1 MENKNVQIPEAE
13 RVVEAEPKKKAGFRS
28 FLKAHR
34 QGIIGG
40 LVGVTIGGLVGVT
53 MGSIVG
59 VAGYKV
65 YAKKADAKANV
76 EIPAIPEVTSDT
88 STDSVTL

>member
-13 RVVEAEPKKKAGFRS
+13 RVVEAEPKKKKAGFRS

-34 QGIIGG
+34 HGIVGG
-40 LVGVTIGGLVGVT
+40 LIGVTVGA
-53 MGSIVG
+53 IIG

-65 YAKKADAKANV
+65 YSKKADVKATA
-76 EIPAIPEVTSDT
+76 EIPAIPEVASDT

>member
-40 LVGVTIGGLVGVT
+40 LVGVT
-53 MGSIVG
+53 MGAIVG

-65 YAKKADAKANV
+65 YAKKADAKVNA
-76 EIPAIPEVTSDT
+76 EIPAIPEVASDT

>member
-40 LVGVTIGGLVGVT
+40 LVGVT
-53 MGSIVG
+53 MGAIVG
-59 VAGYKV
+59 VAGYKA

-76 EIPAIPEVTSDT
+76 EIPAIPEVASDT

>member
-1 MENKNVQIPEAE
+1 MENKNVQTPEAE

-40 LVGVTIGGLVGVT
+40 LIGVT
-53 MGSIVG
+53 MGAIVG
-59 VAGYKV
+59 VAGYKA
-65 YAKKADAKANV
+65 YGKKADAKVNA
-76 EIPAIPEVTSDT
+76 EIPAIPEVASDT
-88 STDSVTL
+88 STDNVTL

>member
-1 MENKNVQIPEAE
+1 MENKNVQTPEAE

-34 QGIIGG
+34 HGIVGG
-40 LVGVTIGGLVGVT
+40 LIGVTVGA
-53 MGSIVG
+53 IVG

-65 YAKKADAKANV
+65 YSKKADAKATA
-76 EIPAIPEVTSDT
+76 EIPAIPEVASDT
-88 STDSVTL
+88 STDNIALQ

>member
-1 MENKNVQIPEAE
+1 MENKNVQTPEAE

-40 LVGVTIGGLVGVT
+40 LVGVT
-53 MGSIVG
+53 MGAIVG

-65 YAKKADAKANV
+65 YAKKADAKVNT
-76 EIPAIPEVTSDT
+76 EIPAIPEVASDT

>member
-40 LVGVTIGGLVGVT
+40 LIGVTVGA
-53 MGSIVG
+53 IIG

-65 YAKKADAKANV
+65 YEKKSDAKVNA
-76 EIPAIPEVTSDT
+76 EIPAIPEVASDT

>member
-40 LVGVTIGGLVGVT
+40 LIGVT
-53 MGSIVG
+53 MGAIVG

-65 YAKKADAKANV
+65 YSKKADVKATA
-76 EIPAIPEVTSDT
+76 EIPAIPEVASDT
-88 STDSVTL
+88 STDNVTL

>member
-34 QGIIGG
+34 HGIVGG
-40 LVGVTIGGLVGVT
+40 LIGVTVGA
-53 MGSIVG
+53 IIG

-65 YAKKADAKANV
+65 YSKKADAKATV
-76 EIPAIPEVTSDT
+76 EIPAIPEVALDT

>member
-34 QGIIGG
+34 HGIVGG
-40 LVGVTIGGLVGVT
+40 LVGVAIGAA
-53 MGSIVG
+53 IG
-59 VAGYKV
+59 VAGHKV
-65 YAKKADAKANV
+65 YMKKTDVKAV
-76 EIPAIPEVTSDT
+76 AELPAIPEVASDT

>member
-1 MENKNVQIPEAE
+1 MENKNVQTPEAE

-40 LVGVTIGGLVGVT
+40 LVGVT
-53 MGSIVG
+53 MGAIVG
-59 VAGYKV
+59 VAGYKA
-65 YAKKADAKANV
+65 YAKKADAKVTA
-76 EIPAIPEVTSDT
+76 EIPAIPEVASDT
-88 STDSVTL
+88 STDNVTL

>member
-34 QGIIGG
+34 QGIVGG
-40 LVGVTIGGLVGVT
+40 LIGVT
-53 MGSIVG
+53 MGAIVG

-65 YAKKADAKANV
+65 YAKKADAKVNT
-76 EIPAIPEVTSDT
+76 EIPAIPEVASDT

>member
-34 QGIIGG
+34 QGIVGG
-40 LVGVTIGGLVGVT
+40 LIGVT
-53 MGSIVG
+53 MGAIVG

-65 YAKKADAKANV
+65 YAKKADTKANV
-76 EIPAIPEVTSDT
+76 EIPAIPEVASDT

>member
-40 LVGVTIGGLVGVT
+40 LIGVT
-53 MGSIVG
+53 MGAIVG

-65 YAKKADAKANV
+65 YSKKADVKATA
-76 EIPAIPEVTSDT
+76 EIPAIPEVASDT

>member
-1 MENKNVQIPEAE
+1 MENKNVQIYLKNLLIMLQ
-13 RVVEAEPKKKAGFRS
+13 AEPKKKAGFRS

-40 LVGVTIGGLVGVT
+40 LVGVT
-53 MGSIVG
+53 MGAIVG

-76 EIPAIPEVTSDT
+76 EIPAIPEVASDT

>member
-1 MENKNVQIPEAE
+1 MENKNVQTPEAE

-40 LVGVTIGGLVGVT
+40 LIGVT
-53 MGSIVG
+53 MGAIVG

-65 YAKKADAKANV
+65 YAKKADAKTTA
-76 EIPAIPEVTSDT
+76 EIPAIPEVASDT
-88 STDSVTL
+88 SIDSVTL

>member
-40 LVGVTIGGLVGVT
+40 LIGVT
-53 MGSIVG
+53 MGAIAG

-65 YAKKADAKANV
+65 YSKKADAKATA
-76 EIPAIPEVTSDT
+76 EIPAIPEVASDT

>member
-40 LVGVTIGGLVGVT
+40 LIGVT
-53 MGSIVG
+53 MGAIVG

-65 YAKKADAKANV
+65 YSKKADAKATA
-76 EIPAIPEVTSDT
+76 EIPAIPEVASDT

>member
-40 LVGVTIGGLVGVT
+40 LVGVT
-53 MGSIVG
+53 MGAIVG

-76 EIPAIPEVTSDT
+76 EIPAIPEVASDT
-88 STDSVTL
+88 STDSITL

>member
-34 QGIIGG
+34 HGIVGG
-40 LVGVTIGGLVGVT
+40 LIVVT
-53 MGSIVG
+53 MGAIMG
-59 VAGYKV
+59 VAGYKA
-65 YAKKADAKANV
+65 YEKKADAKATV
-76 EIPAIPEVTSDT
+76 EIPAIPEVASDT

>member
-13 RVVEAEPKKKAGFRS
+13 RVVEAEPKKKKAGFRS

-40 LVGVTIGGLVGVT
+40 LVGVT
-53 MGSIVG
+53 MGAIVG

>member
-40 LVGVTIGGLVGVT
+40 LIGVT
-53 MGSIVG
+53 MGAIVG

-65 YAKKADAKANV
+65 YTKKADVKAV
-76 EIPAIPEVTSDT
+76 AEIPAIPEVASDT
-88 STDSVTL
+88 STDNVTL

>member
-1 MENKNVQIPEAE
+1 MENKNVQTPEAE

-34 QGIIGG
+34 HGIVGG
-40 LVGVTIGGLVGVT
+40 LIGVTVGA
-53 MGSIVG
+53 IIG
-59 VAGYKV
+59 VAGYKA
-65 YAKKADAKANV
+65 YEKKADATKVTA
-76 EIPAIPEVTSDT
+76 EIPAIPEVASDT

>member
-40 LVGVTIGGLVGVT
+40 LIGVT
-53 MGSIVG
+53 MGAIVG

-65 YAKKADAKANV
+65 YAKKADTKANV
-76 EIPAIPEVTSDT
+76 EIPAIPEVASDT
-88 STDSVTL
+88 STDNVTL

>member
-40 LVGVTIGGLVGVT
+40 LIGVTVGAIAGVT
-53 MGSIVG
+53 
-59 VAGYKV
+59 GYKV
-65 YAKKADAKANV
+65 YAKKADAKATV
-76 EIPAIPEVTSDT
+76 EIPAIPEVASDT

>member
-40 LVGVTIGGLVGVT
+40 LIGVT
-53 MGSIVG
+53 MGAIVG

-65 YAKKADAKANV
+65 YAKKADAKVTA
-76 EIPAIPEVTSDT
+76 EIPAIPEVASDT
-88 STDSVTL
+88 STDNVTL

>member
-34 QGIIGG
+34 QGIVGG
-40 LVGVTIGGLVGVT
+40 LIGVT
-53 MGSIVG
+53 MGAIVG

-65 YAKKADAKANV
+65 YSKKADVKAV
-76 EIPAIPEVTSDT
+76 AEIPAIPEVASDT

>member
-34 QGIIGG
+34 QGIVGG
-40 LVGVTIGGLVGVT
+40 LIGVT
-53 MGSIVG
+53 MGAIVG

-65 YAKKADAKANV
+65 YSKKADAKAIA
-76 EIPAIPEVTSDT
+76 EIPAIPEVASDT

>member
-40 LVGVTIGGLVGVT
+40 LIGVT
-53 MGSIVG
+53 MGAIVG

-65 YAKKADAKANV
+65 YAKKADTKANV
-76 EIPAIPEVTSDT
+76 EIPAIPEVASDT

>member
-34 QGIIGG
+34 QGIVGG
-40 LVGVTIGGLVGVT
+40 LIGVTIGA
-53 MGSIVG
+53 IVG

-65 YAKKADAKANV
+65 YSKKADVKATA
-76 EIPAIPEVTSDT
+76 EIPAIPEVASDT

>member
-34 QGIIGG
+34 QGIVGG
-40 LVGVTIGGLVGVT
+40 LIGVT
-53 MGSIVG
+53 MGAIVG

-65 YAKKADAKANV
+65 YSKKADVKATA
-76 EIPAIPEVTSDT
+76 EIPAIPEVASDT

>member
-13 RVVEAEPKKKAGFRS
+13 RVVEVEPKKKAGFRS

-34 QGIIGG
+34 HSIVGG
-40 LVGVTIGGLVGVT
+40 LVGVAIGAA
-53 MGSIVG
+53 IG

-76 EIPAIPEVTSDT
+76 EIPAIPEVASDT